1 MITVPEAVEKIIKR
15 SRYLSE
21 AISKDLINLSA
32 LATYIK
38 PEIEEM
44 LIRKVSKASILMAIR
59 RAKIKLGKKPQSKYK
74 DIFKSPPEMI
84 IRSNLS
90 LISLI
95 NSDDLYRNC
104 VDFFNSHPIQ
114 RKHFFTLTEGLS
126 ETTIALSTSLKKE
139 IVKSLKS
146 QQFTLDMDNLSS
158 ITIQLPKEAIASYGV
173 FYFFLKSIAWEEINI
188 VAIISTN
195 LELTFVFENK
205 DINKAFAIFKS
216 LFN

>member
-1 MITVPEAVEKIIKR
+1 MITVPEATEKIVKR

-21 AISKDLINLSA
+21 AISKNLINLSA
-32 LATYIK
+32 LAIYIT

-44 LIRKVSKASILMAIR
+44 LLKKVSKASVIMAMR
-59 RAKIKLGKKPQSKYK
+59 RTKLKLRKKPQSKYK

-95 NSDDLYRNC
+95 NSDDLYENC

-126 ETTIALSTSLKKE
+126 ETTIALSTSLKE
-139 IVKSLKS
+139 DLMNSLKKEKINLS
-146 QQFTLDMDNLSS
+146 MDNLSS
-158 ITIQLPKEAIASYGV
+158 ITVQLPKEVISSPGV
-173 FYFFLKSIAWEEINI
+173 FYFFLKSIAWEEIN
-188 VAIISTN
+188 VVEIISTT
-195 LELTFVFENK
+195 LEITFLFDSK
-205 DINKAFAIFKS
+205 DINKAFSVFKS

>member
-1 MITVPEAVEKIIKR
+1 MITVPEATEKIIKR

-21 AISKDLINLSA
+21 AISKNLINLSA
-32 LATYIK
+32 LAIYIT
-38 PEIEEM
+38 PEIEGM
-44 LIRKVSKASILMAIR
+44 LLKKVSKASVIMAIR
-59 RAKIKLGKKPQSKYK
+59 RAKLKLRKKPQAKYK

-84 IRSNLS
+84 IRSNIS

-139 IVKSLKS
+139 FINNLEKENI
-146 QQFTLDMDNLSS
+146 TTDIDNLSS
-158 ITIQLPKEAIASYGV
+158 ITIQLPKEVTTSPGV
-173 FYFFLKSIAWEEINI
+173 FYFFLKSIAWEEVN
-188 VAIISTN
+188 VVEIISTS
-195 LELTFVFENK
+195 LEVTFLFDNK
-205 DINKAFAIFKS
+205 DINKAFSIFKS

>member
-1 MITVPEAVEKIIKR
+1 MITVPEATEKIIKR

-21 AISKDLINLSA
+21 AISKNLINLSA
-32 LATYIK
+32 LAIYIK
-38 PEIEEM
+38 PELEDM
-44 LIRKVSKASILMAIR
+44 LLKRVSKASIIMAIR

-95 NSDDLYRNC
+95 NSDSLYKNC
-104 VDFFNSHPIQ
+104 VDFFNSRPIQ
-114 RKHFFTLTEGLS
+114 KRHFFTLTEGLS

-139 IVKSLKS
+139 FISNIEKGDIITDV
-146 QQFTLDMDNLSS
+146 DNLSS
-158 ITIQLPKEAIASYGV
+158 ITIQLPKEATMSSGV

-188 VAIISTN
+188 VEIIST
-195 LELTFVFENK
+195 TFEITFLFNSK
-205 DINKAFAIFKS
+205 DIQKAFSVLKS